1 MKNLLFI
8 FVFIPIFSFGQV
20 VLEESLQKEIV
31 LEGNVTDVNGMPL
44 TGVSFLVNGKSNGV
58 SSNFDGNF
66 SLKAKIGDVLVV
78 RSSGFKTKEITLRNQ
93 IKIDITLED
102 DVKSE
107 NISSL
112 TKKEIRKN
120 KSDSRK
126 DKRYTARKQYL
137 KNKKKQDIDLLD
149 ITGQAVKAV
158 IGKNNRYQ

>member
-66 SLKAKIGDVLVV
+66 TFNAKVGDVLVV
-78 RSSGFKTKEITLRNQ
+78 RSSGFKTKEIAVENH
-93 IKIDITLED
+93 IKINITLED
-102 DVKSE
+102 EVKSE
-107 NISSL
+107 SKRAL
-112 TKKEIRKN
+112 TKKEIKN
-120 KSDSRK
+120 IERDSRRY
-126 DKRYTARKQYL
+126 KRYAARKEYS
-137 KNKKKQDIDLLD
+137 KNKKEQNTGLLKFAGEV
-149 ITGQAVKAV
+149 TKAV
-158 IGKNNRYQ
+158 ISVSH